1 MVVMARRAATEG
13 ERASARC
20 CAGISSFFLPA
31 LEARPLLWPMVF
43 DPEKRAFSGDGT
55 STGRL
60 GLRIMSSVIV
70 GGGGVCDLLSVAARG
85 DRCLASGVAGSLS
98 REVLRNMGLVLLV
111 EVAGGLE
118 YLKDLGTSM
127 LLLTMALKRKGRVS
141 RPCGRRWRRV
151 SQGYG
156 ASGPFTTVC
165 RSR

>member
-1 MVVMARRAATEG
+1 
-13 ERASARC
+13 
-20 CAGISSFFLPA
+20 
-31 LEARPLLWPMVF
+31 MVF

-70 GGGGVCDLLSVAARG
+70 VVGGGGVCDLLSVAARG
-85 DRCLASGVAGSLS
+85 DRWLASGVAGSLS
-98 REVLRNMGLVLLV
+98 REVLRSIGLVLLV
-111 EVAGGLE
+111 GVAGGLE

-151 SQGYG
+151 SQEYG
-156 ASGPFTTVC
+156 ASGPLTTVC
-165 RSR
+165 RGW

>member
-1 MVVMARRAATEG
+1 MARRAATEG

-20 CAGISSFFLPA
+20 CAGIWSFFLPA

-43 DPEKRAFSGDGT
+43 APEKRAFSGDGT

-60 GLRIMSSVIV
+60 GLRIMSSVV
-70 GGGGVCDLLSVAARG
+70 GGGGGVCDLLSVAARG
-85 DRCLASGVAGSLS
+85 DRCLASGVAGNLS
-98 REVLRNMGLVLLV
+98 REVLRSMGLVLLV
-111 EVAGGLE
+111 GVAGGLE

-151 SQGYG
+151 SQGYC
-156 ASGPFTTVC
+156 ASGPLTTVC
-165 RSR
+165 RGG

>member
-1 MVVMARRAATEG
+1 
-13 ERASARC
+13 
-20 CAGISSFFLPA
+20 
-31 LEARPLLWPMVF
+31 MVF

-60 GLRIMSSVIV
+60 GLRIMSSGV

-98 REVLRNMGLVLLV
+98 REVLRSVGLIWLV
-111 EVAGGLE
+111 GVGVAGGLE

-141 RPCGRRWRRV
+141 RPCGGRWRRV

>member
-1 MVVMARRAATEG
+1 
-13 ERASARC
+13 
-20 CAGISSFFLPA
+20 
-31 LEARPLLWPMVF
+31 MVF
-43 DPEKRAFSGDGT
+43 YPEKRAFSGDGT

-60 GLRIMSSVIV
+60 GLRIMSSVV
-70 GGGGVCDLLSVAARG
+70 GGGGVCDLLTMAARG
-85 DRCLASGVAGSLS
+85 DRCLASGVAGGLS
-98 REVLRNMGLVLLV
+98 REVLRSMGLVSLV
-111 EVAGGLE
+111 GVAGGLE

-141 RPCGRRWRRV
+141 RPCGGRWRRV

>member
-1 MVVMARRAATEG
+1 
-13 ERASARC
+13 
-20 CAGISSFFLPA
+20 
-31 LEARPLLWPMVF
+31 MVF

-60 GLRIMSSVIV
+60 GLRIMSSIV

-98 REVLRNMGLVLLV
+98 REVLRSMGLVLLV
-111 EVAGGLE
+111 GVAGGLE

-156 ASGPFTTVC
+156 ASAPFTTVC

>member
-1 MVVMARRAATEG
+1 
-13 ERASARC
+13 
-20 CAGISSFFLPA
+20 
-31 LEARPLLWPMVF
+31 MVF

-60 GLRIMSSVIV
+60 GLRIMSSVV

-98 REVLRNMGLVLLV
+98 REVLRSIGLVLLV
-111 EVAGGLE
+111 GVAGGLE

-141 RPCGRRWRRV
+141 RPCGRRWRRI
-151 SQGYG
+151 SQEYG
-156 ASGPFTTVC
+156 ASGPLTTVC
-165 RSR
+165 RGG

>member
-1 MVVMARRAATEG
+1 
-13 ERASARC
+13 
-20 CAGISSFFLPA
+20 
-31 LEARPLLWPMVF
+31 MVF

-60 GLRIMSSVIV
+60 GVRIMSSVV

-98 REVLRNMGLVLLV
+98 REVLRSIGLVLLV
-111 EVAGGLE
+111 GVAGGLE

-151 SQGYG
+151 SQEYG
-156 ASGPFTTVC
+156 ASGPLTTVC
-165 RSR
+165 RGG

>member
-1 MVVMARRAATEG
+1 
-13 ERASARC
+13 
-20 CAGISSFFLPA
+20 
-31 LEARPLLWPMVF
+31 MVF

-60 GLRIMSSVIV
+60 GVRIMSSVV

-98 REVLRNMGLVLLV
+98 REVLRSMGLVLLV
-111 EVAGGLE
+111 GVAGGLE

-156 ASGPFTTVC
+156 ASGPLTTVC
-165 RSR
+165 RGG

>member
-1 MVVMARRAATEG
+1 
-13 ERASARC
+13 
-20 CAGISSFFLPA
+20 
-31 LEARPLLWPMVF
+31 MVF

-60 GLRIMSSVIV
+60 GLRIMSSVVV
-70 GGGGVCDLLSVAARG
+70 GGGGVCDLLTMAARG
-85 DRCLASGVAGSLS
+85 DRCLASGVAGGLS
-98 REVLRNMGLVLLV
+98 REVLRSMGLESLV
-111 EVAGGLE
+111 GVAGGLE

-141 RPCGRRWRRV
+141 RPCGGRWRRV

-165 RSR
+165 RCR

>member
-1 MVVMARRAATEG
+1 
-13 ERASARC
+13 
-20 CAGISSFFLPA
+20 
-31 LEARPLLWPMVF
+31 MVF

-60 GLRIMSSVIV
+60 GLRIMSSVVV
-70 GGGGVCDLLSVAARG
+70 GGGGVCDLLTMAARG
-85 DRCLASGVAGSLS
+85 DRCLASGVAGGLS
-98 REVLRNMGLVLLV
+98 REVLRSMGLVSLV
-111 EVAGGLE
+111 GVAGGLE

-141 RPCGRRWRRV
+141 RPCGGRWRRV

-165 RSR
+165 RCR

>member
-1 MVVMARRAATEG
+1 
-13 ERASARC
+13 
-20 CAGISSFFLPA
+20 
-31 LEARPLLWPMVF
+31 MVF

-60 GLRIMSSVIV
+60 GVRIMSSVV

-85 DRCLASGVAGSLS
+85 DRWLASGVAGSLS
-98 REVLRNMGLVLLV
+98 REVLRSIGLLSLV
-111 EVAGGLE
+111 GVAGGLE

-151 SQGYG
+151 SQGYC
-156 ASGPFTTVC
+156 ASGPLTTVC
-165 RSR
+165 RGG

>member
-1 MVVMARRAATEG
+1 MARRAATEG

-20 CAGISSFFLPA
+20 CAGIWSFLFPVPEA
-31 LEARPLLWPMVF
+31 LPLLWWPKVF

-60 GLRIMSSVIV
+60 GLRIMSSIV

-98 REVLRNMGLVLLV
+98 REVLRSNGLVLLV
-111 EVAGGLE
+111 LVGVAGGLE

-151 SQGYG
+151 SQGY
-156 ASGPFTTVC
+156 AADGPFTTVC
-165 RSR
+165 RTR

>member
-1 MVVMARRAATEG
+1 
-13 ERASARC
+13 
-20 CAGISSFFLPA
+20 
-31 LEARPLLWPMVF
+31 MVF

-60 GLRIMSSVIV
+60 GLRIMSSVI
-70 GGGGVCDLLSVAARG
+70 GGGGVCDLLTMAARG
-85 DRCLASGVAGSLS
+85 DRCLASGVAGGLS
-98 REVLRNMGLVLLV
+98 REVLRSMGLESLV
-111 EVAGGLE
+111 GVAGGLE

-141 RPCGRRWRRV
+141 RPCGGRWRRV

-165 RSR
+165 RCR

>member
-1 MVVMARRAATEG
+1 
-13 ERASARC
+13 
-20 CAGISSFFLPA
+20 
-31 LEARPLLWPMVF
+31 MVF

-70 GGGGVCDLLSVAARG
+70 VVGGGGVCDLLSVAARG
-85 DRCLASGVAGSLS
+85 DRCLASGVAGGLS
-98 REVLRNMGLVLLV
+98 REVLRSMGLVSLV
-111 EVAGGLE
+111 GVAGGLE

-151 SQGYG
+151 SQEYG
-156 ASGPFTTVC
+156 ASGPLTTVC
-165 RSR
+165 RGG

>member
-1 MVVMARRAATEG
+1 
-13 ERASARC
+13 
-20 CAGISSFFLPA
+20 
-31 LEARPLLWPMVF
+31 MVF

-60 GLRIMSSVIV
+60 GLRIMSSVV
-70 GGGGVCDLLSVAARG
+70 GGGGVCDLLTMAARG
-85 DRCLASGVAGSLS
+85 DRCLASGVAGGLS
-98 REVLRNMGLVLLV
+98 REVLRSMGLVSLV
-111 EVAGGLE
+111 GVAGGLE

-141 RPCGRRWRRV
+141 RPCGGRWRRV

>member
-1 MVVMARRAATEG
+1 
-13 ERASARC
+13 
-20 CAGISSFFLPA
+20 
-31 LEARPLLWPMVF
+31 MVF

-60 GLRIMSSVIV
+60 GLRIMSSGV

-98 REVLRNMGLVLLV
+98 REVLRSNGLVLLV
-111 EVAGGLE
+111 LVGVAGGLE

-151 SQGYG
+151 SQGY
-156 ASGPFTTVC
+156 AADGPFTTVC
-165 RSR
+165 RTR

>member
-1 MVVMARRAATEG
+1 M
-13 ERASARC
+13 
-20 CAGISSFFLPA
+20 P
-31 LEARPLLWPMVF
+31 WPMVF

-60 GLRIMSSVIV
+60 GLRIMSSVV
-70 GGGGVCDLLSVAARG
+70 GGGGGGGVCDLLSVAARG

-98 REVLRNMGLVLLV
+98 REVLRSNGLVLVLV
-111 EVAGGLE
+111 VGVAGGLE

-141 RPCGRRWRRV
+141 RPCGGRWRRV

-165 RSR
+165 WSR

>member
-1 MVVMARRAATEG
+1 
-13 ERASARC
+13 
-20 CAGISSFFLPA
+20 
-31 LEARPLLWPMVF
+31 
-43 DPEKRAFSGDGT
+43 
-55 STGRL
+55 
-60 GLRIMSSVIV
+60 MSSVIV

-156 ASGPFTTVC
+156 ASGPLTTVC
-165 RSR
+165 RGG

>member
-1 MVVMARRAATEG
+1 
-13 ERASARC
+13 
-20 CAGISSFFLPA
+20 
-31 LEARPLLWPMVF
+31 MVF

-60 GLRIMSSVIV
+60 GVRIMSSVV

-98 REVLRNMGLVLLV
+98 REVLRSMGLVLLV
-111 EVAGGLE
+111 GVAGGLE

-151 SQGYG
+151 SQGYC
-156 ASGPFTTVC
+156 ASGPLTTVC
-165 RSR
+165 RGG

>member
-1 MVVMARRAATEG
+1 
-13 ERASARC
+13 
-20 CAGISSFFLPA
+20 
-31 LEARPLLWPMVF
+31 MVF

-60 GLRIMSSVIV
+60 GLRIMSSVV

-98 REVLRNMGLVLLV
+98 REVLRSIGLVLLV
-111 EVAGGLE
+111 GVAGGLE

-156 ASGPFTTVC
+156 ASGPLTTVC
-165 RSR
+165 RGG

>member
-1 MVVMARRAATEG
+1 
-13 ERASARC
+13 
-20 CAGISSFFLPA
+20 
-31 LEARPLLWPMVF
+31 MVF

-60 GLRIMSSVIV
+60 GVRIMSSVV

-98 REVLRNMGLVLLV
+98 REVLRSIGLVLLV
-111 EVAGGLE
+111 GVAGGLE

-141 RPCGRRWRRV
+141 RPCGGRWRRV
-151 SQGYG
+151 SQGY
-156 ASGPFTTVC
+156 AADGPFTTVC
-165 RSR
+165 RTR